1 MNEDHAAHYLI
12 QQVHHYRRGRLS
24 SLVASG
30 QILGPCIGPIIGG
43 VLSEA
48 VSWR

>member
-1 MNEDHAAHYLI
+1 MIVIRVNDLM
-12 QQVHHYRRGRLS
+12 QVYCSRRGRLS
-24 SLVASG
+24 SLVSSG